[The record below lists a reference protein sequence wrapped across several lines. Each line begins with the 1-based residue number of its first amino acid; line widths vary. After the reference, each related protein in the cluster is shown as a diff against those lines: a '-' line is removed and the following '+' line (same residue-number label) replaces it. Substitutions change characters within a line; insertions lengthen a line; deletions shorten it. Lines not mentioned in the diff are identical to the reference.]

1 MTNVVV
7 RVCSH
12 ASPPPLVQSHMVG
25 VSCPVVQDVPLPPP
39 PPLYRGIRRKG
50 YLPSIYIPFRL
61 IRTIY
66 SGRQDG
72 GGMGQPSG
80 FCCTFMICH
89 SLHIART
96 YSPLIQSL
104 STAARTSLIV
114 SNPLLISERIR
125 FPEFIRI

>member
-1 MTNVVV
+1 MWWSGYV
-7 RVCSH
+7 
-12 ASPPPLVQSHMVG
+12 HM
-25 VSCPVVQDVPLPPP
+25 PPP
-39 PPLYRGIRRKG
+39 PHLCNLIWWASRAPSFRTSPYPHPLHYIEGLGEKDT
-50 YLPSIYIPFRL
+50 YLVYIPFRL